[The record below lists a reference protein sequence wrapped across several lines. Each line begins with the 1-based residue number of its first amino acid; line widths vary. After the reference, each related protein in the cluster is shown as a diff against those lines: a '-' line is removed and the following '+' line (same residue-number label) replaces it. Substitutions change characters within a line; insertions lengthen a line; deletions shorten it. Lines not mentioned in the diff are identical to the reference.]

1 MTVAEIVTN
10 TIIKKLKQ
18 GEVAWHKSWS
28 CNSPINYVTQKE
40 YRGINRLLLGGGEY
54 LTFKQIQNIKGAK
67 LHKGAKSHI
76 VVYYQS
82 SKVVEDEENE
92 GESKVS
98 HMILRYYRVFN
109 INDVEGVESKRKHAT
124 NDNIFK
130 IDTCENVVNDY
141 ASSYDVSIRH
151 DNKDSAYFI
160 PDCNMVNVPPM
171 EQFDSAEEYYSTL
184 FHELV
189 HSTGSKSRLNREIG
203 GKFGSKSYAREELV
217 AEIGSAILCSMLNI
231 SEKTF
236 DNSSAYIQSWLK
248 ALENDTHLILY
259 ASAKAE
265 KAVQMIYPNSEE
277 LDSVA

>member
-10 TIIKKLKQ
+10 AIIEKLKQ

-28 CNSPINYVTQKE
+28 CNPPINYVTRKE

-82 SKVVEDEENE
+82 AKVAEDEENE

-98 HMILRYYRVFN
+98 HMVLRYYRVFN
-109 INDVEGVESKRKHAT
+109 INDV
-124 NDNIFK
+124 
-130 IDTCENVVNDY
+130 
-141 ASSYDVSIRH
+141 
-151 DNKDSAYFI
+151 
-160 PDCNMVNVPPM
+160 
-171 EQFDSAEEYYSTL
+171 DSAEEYYSTL

-189 HSTGSKSRLNREIG
+189 HSTGSKSRLNREMG

>member
-1 MTVAEIVTN
+1 M
-10 TIIKKLKQ
+10 
-18 GEVAWHKSWS
+18 
-28 CNSPINYVTQKE
+28 
-40 YRGINRLLLGGGEY
+40 
-54 LTFKQIQNIKGAK
+54 
-67 LHKGAKSHI
+67 
-76 VVYYQS
+76 
-82 SKVVEDEENE
+82 
-92 GESKVS
+92 
-98 HMILRYYRVFN
+98 MLR
-109 INDVEGVESKRKHAT
+109 EWKHAT

-141 ASSYDVSIRH
+141 VNNYNVSISH

-160 PDCNMVNVPPM
+160 PDCDKVNVPPM

-236 DNSSAYIQSWLK
+236 DNSSAYIQGWLK